1 MNVENLRSIGCIDP
15 PIIDHDYMGP
25 LNSFAI
31 NQYGDVAVISID
43 GSIKLCTGARGS
55 NGGVKLHNTTGEAQH
70 VIQDLSIDHDYLL
83 KSKKFTNIGFNEE
96 GTILLLWSKKVR
108 NTVGVIGSGL

>member
-55 NGGVKLHNTTGEAQH
+55 NGGVKLRNTSGEAQH
-70 VIQDLSIDHDYLL
+70 LIQDLSVDHDYLL
-83 KSKKFTNIGFNEE
+83 KSKKFTNVEFNDE
-96 GTILLLWSKKVR
+96 GTILLLWSRKVR
-108 NTVGVIGSGL
+108 STVDFIENQL